1 MCDILRRLASPALTK
16 QQYLSSLNEFSRL
29 CRARKKEDLFQ
40 VVGSGNDTNKL
51 IHHNDRISS
60 PDHSLKLSL
69 DTLAIDASQKN
80 NPVFRLN
87 RADEND
93 IFTMDDVFRW

>member
-16 QQYLSSLNEFSRL
+16 QQYLSSLNEFSRM
-29 CRARKKEDLFQ
+29 CRARKKEELFQ
-40 VVGSGNDTNKL
+40 VFGSVNETTKL
-51 IHHNDRISS
+51 IHHNNRISS
-60 PDHSLKLSL
+60 PNHSLTLFL
-69 DTLAIDASQKN
+69 DTLAIDASQTN
-80 NPVFRLN
+80 NPVFKLN